1 MQKFTIGNQVI
12 EYEIYRGIVLD
23 NQAGLETSVR
33 SHKDSHGYVTG
44 ISTHSTHHQKVYI
57 QGADEKPIAI
67 DLRNWDLPALTGHEL
82 IFIWA
87 QSPHKQ
93 NYALAY
99 NKTMDVLREV
109 NEPEGYFSRPAGSAG
124 CLVVVLGFI
133 GALTLSYFCYD
144 ATKSESA
151 GWVGFLIGIGVLGLL
166 LFNVFSRLNT
176 ATRNG
181 KKFKEKIIQ
190 IFNENRG

>member
-12 EYEIYRGIVLD
+12 EYGVYKGIVLD
-23 NQAGLETSVR
+23 NQGNLETSVK
-33 SHKDSHGYVTG
+33 SHKDSNGYVTG
-44 ISTHSTHHQKVYI
+44 ISTHSTHYQKVYL
-57 QGADEKPIAI
+57 QGADGKPFAI

-87 QSPHKQ
+87 QSPYKQ
-93 NYALAY
+93 NYALGY
-99 NKTMDVLREV
+99 NKTMDVLLEV

-124 CLVVVLGFI
+124 CLIVIFGFI
-133 GALTLSYFCYD
+133 GAVLLSYFCYD
-144 ATKSESA
+144 STKSESA
-151 GWVGFLIGIGVLGLL
+151 GWVGFILGMGVLGLL
-166 LFNVFSRLNT
+166 LFNVLSRHKT
-176 ATRNG
+176 AERNG